1 MDMDK
6 DMDLEREIEMEKDDD
21 RNYYEKLDKDI
32 EDVMKNG
39 NSDRAMLGF
48 ERSDKELQMRVG
60 EEKEMFERGGGLFF
74 RGDKDFER
82 DAVNEY
88 SKTKM

>member
-1 MDMDK
+1 MDRDMDIDK
-6 DMDLEREIEMEKDDD
+6 DIDMGRDDD
-21 RNYYEKLDKDI
+21 RNYYDRLDRDI
-32 EDVMKNG
+32 EDAMKNS

-48 ERSDKELQMRVG
+48 ERSDKELQTRIG
-60 EEKEMFERGGGLFF
+60 EEKEMFEKGGGLFF

-82 DAVNEY
+82 DAINEY